1 MTTSEILENYNKK
14 LEQEDICPKINGE
27 HGFELED
34 FQWLSNTVCEIKY
47 VCLECNCVR
56 YMYHYLQGSDFIGL

>member
-1 MTTSEILENYNKK
+1 MTSEILENYNTK
-14 LEQEDICPKINGE
+14 LEEQDTCPKTKGE

-47 VCLECNCVR
+47 VCLECHKIR